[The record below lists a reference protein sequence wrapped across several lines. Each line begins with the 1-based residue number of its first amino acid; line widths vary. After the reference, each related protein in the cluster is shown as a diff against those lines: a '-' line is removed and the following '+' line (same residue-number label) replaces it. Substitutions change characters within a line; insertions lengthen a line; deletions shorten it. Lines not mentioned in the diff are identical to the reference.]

1 MQGEFQMT
9 ASVIHIF
16 SMVWNSPRLH
26 ALLHGG
32 KPFRV
37 GTPLTYKQSP
47 LAAGIYFP
55 VSFFGD
61 PSCR

>member
-9 ASVIHIF
+9 AGVIHLF
-16 SMVWNSPRLH
+16 SMGWSFPRLH

-37 GTPLTYKQSP
+37 GTLLVYK
-47 LAAGIYFP
+47 
-55 VSFFGD
+55 
-61 PSCR
+61 

>member
-9 ASVIHIF
+9 IGVNHLC
-16 SMVWNSPRLH
+16 SMGWSFPRLH

-37 GTPLTYKQSP
+37 GTLLVYK
-47 LAAGIYFP
+47 
-55 VSFFGD
+55 
-61 PSCR
+61 